1 MPLTVRQLTDIPYLR
16 TWIHAGWTGADGIIT
31 WAHSIEGPCPWEWL
45 SEGDLVMTTGLGIPR
60 EAEKQVAYVE
70 NLARVGVTGVAIAE
84 NMEAPPLTPV
94 MLNAAEE
101 HALPLLFTGYEIPF
115 VEISRAVAASSHEQ
129 EHSRLVKAVR
139 IYDQVRAAAAGN
151 AKPGELLARVGEELD
166 CQLWICVNDLG
177 TSMFADTAPL
187 PEAVRDAFL
196 LEVREHK
203 GPLPGILRTEV
214 DGDALSI
221 IPVPARR
228 PASLLAVPR
237 KSAEP
242 PPFALLQH
250 AATVGALEVE
260 RLCAS
265 REELHRLGSETFA
278 ALVDVRISPDLA
290 VSQLRAH
297 RLSGMQLTVLA
308 ASSDAGLQRSRDLH
322 HALAER
328 DIPNLLLR
336 RNDVL
341 FVLLP
346 ADEAVIADVLGMLD
360 DAVQIGLSDRFRG
373 LEKVAGATREARW
386 ALESAVGSRARVGRY
401 GAETCLFGPR
411 SLAEARAGVDRV
423 LGPLLSYDAAHGTA
437 LLASLQ
443 SFLRHNRSWQ
453 RAADELYVHKQTLV
467 YRIRRVEELTGRKLN
482 STGDV
487 AELWIALQVLN
498 VLE

>member
-1 MPLTVRQLTDIPYLR
+1 MRQLTDIPYLR
-16 TWIHAGWTGADGIIT
+16 TRIHAGWSGAEGIIT

-45 SEGDLVMTTGLGIPR
+45 GEGDLVMTTGLGIPP
-60 EAEKQVAYVE
+60 EPCKQVAYVE

-84 NMEAPPLTPV
+84 DMVAPPLAPE
-94 MLNAAEE
+94 MLSAAEK
-101 HALPLLFTGYEIPF
+101 HGLPLLLTAYEIPF
-115 VEISRAVAASSHEQ
+115 IQISRAVAASSHEQ
-129 EHSRLVKAVR
+129 EHTRLIKAVR
-139 IYDQVRAAAAGN
+139 IYDQVRAAAAEN
-151 AKPGELLARVGEELD
+151 AKPGDLLARVGKELG
-166 CQLWICVNDLG
+166 CRLWICVNELG
-177 TSMFADTAPL
+177 TSIFADTAPL
-187 PEAVRDAFL
+187 PKSVQEAFL
-196 LEVREHK
+196 REVHAHS
-203 GPLPGILRTEV
+203 GPLPGIIRSDL
-214 DGDALSI
+214 DGAALLI
-221 IPVPARR
+221 VPVPARR
-228 PASLLAVPR
+228 PASLLAVPYT
-237 KSAEP
+237 ADGP

-297 RLSGMQLTVLA
+297 RLGGIQLTVLA
-308 ASSDAGLQRSRDLH
+308 LSSEGGLQRSSDLH
-322 HALAER
+322 YALAER
-328 DIPNLLLR
+328 GIPNLLLR

-341 FVLLP
+341 YVMLP
-346 ADEAVIADVLGMLD
+346 ADESVVAEVLGMFD
-360 DAVQIGLSDRFRG
+360 DQVQIGLSDRFRG
-373 LEKVAGATREARW
+373 LERVAGATREARW
-386 ALESAVGSRARVGRY
+386 ALESAVGSGTRVGRY
-401 GAETCLFGPR
+401 GVETCLFGPR

-453 RAADELYVHKQTLV
+453 RAAEELYVHKQTLV
-467 YRIRRVEELTGRKLN
+467 YRIRRIEELTGRKLN

-487 AELWIALQVLN
+487 AELWLAMQVLN